1 MLDYGFRHC
10 RVVGPKQLGRALA
23 IGYRLSAIPDEPK
36 ASSDYGFRFS
46 RRFRG

>member
-1 MLDYGFRHC
+1 MLEYRFRHY
-10 RVVGPKQLGRALA
+10 RMTVPKQLRHRLA

-36 ASSDYGFRFS
+36 ASLDYGFRFS

>member
-1 MLDYGFRHC
+1 MLEYRFRYC
-10 RVVGPKQLGRALA
+10 RIIGPKQLGHRLV

-36 ASSDYGFRFS
+36 ASLDYGRFS